1 VNGGALAAARRE
13 PGLVVATLLTIVG
26 WTVYGLVVDA
36 PATLAYLITVVV
48 LVLVVAHVHGRV
60 GFSRPVLWIFWA
72 WLLAHLAGGLVPW
85 GDGVLYNAG
94 WGDVLRYD
102 KIVHA
107 IGFGAAT
114 VACWQALRATNPTVV
129 CTPGVAVLVALM
141 GMGIGALNEVI
152 EFFASTL
159 FASNVGGYLNTG
171 WDLVANMVGCTIAAT
186 LVFARSRS
194 MPGTSVATT

>member
-1 VNGGALAAARRE
+1 MNGGALAAARRE
-13 PGLVVATLLTIVG
+13 PGLIVATILTIVG
-26 WTVYGLVVDA
+26 WTVYGLVTDA
-36 PATLAYLITVVV
+36 PATFAYLITVVI
-48 LVLVVAHVHGRV
+48 LVAVVAYVHGRV
-60 GFSRPVLWIFWA
+60 GLSRPVLWIFWA
-72 WLLAHLAGGLVPW
+72 WLFAHMAGGLVPW

-102 KIVHA
+102 KVVHA

-114 VACWQALRATNPTVV
+114 VACWEALRATNPTVV

-159 FASNVGGYLNTG
+159 FASNVGGYVNTG
-171 WDLVANMVGCTIAAT
+171 WDLVANMIGCTVAA
-186 LVFARSRS
+186 LVVFARSRDV
-194 MPGTSVATT
+194 GETLTAA